1 MAKSQTAPAAAPEQ
15 PSLDVAPTDTLEGA
29 LAALETGKLQEFAD
43 LQAAVDLRKEA
54 LDKAAAALREAQSA
68 YQVALQ
74 AKLSA
79 SFAADRERVAIL
91 ARFDDKAA

>member
-1 MAKSQTAPAAAPEQ
+1 MAKSPINSAAAAEQ
-15 PSLDVAPTDTLEGA
+15 SPLDVQSVDAIESA
-29 LAALETGKLQEFAD
+29 LAAFEASKLQEFAD

-54 LDKAAAALREAQSA
+54 LDKATVALREAQSA

-79 SFAADRERVAIL
+79 SFAADRERAAVM
-91 ARFDDKAA
+91 ARFNDKAA